1 LQRRVNLALWPGR
14 AITGIATVVPAR
26 CDLRRW
32 NGRPVAADE
41 GDTVNDR
48 TGPLGSFEWVAATGG
63 QLTAAE
69 RRRMLRPLAAAHV
82 ANVVGRTAML
92 THLNSGRRADIDPAS
107 LRPPSSA
114 LTSAAEHEARSL
126 LSPGLLNHSYRT
138 YEFGAALG
146 ALANIDVDR
155 ELLFAAAMLHDIG
168 LARPVDGV
176 DFTLASA
183 RVACDVAET
192 VGLSTAA
199 TRTMRTAITLHHSP
213 GVTLA
218 DGPVAYLL
226 AAGAGVDVAGL
237 RSWELSPRVLAAVIA
252 QRPRLGFK
260 REFAAAFR
268 AEAAAVPRGRA
279 RLLRRYG
286 AFDLAVKLA
295 PFRT

>member
-1 LQRRVNLALWPGR
+1 M
-14 AITGIATVVPAR
+14 TGTTA
-26 CDLRRW
+26 
-32 NGRPVAADE
+32 
-41 GDTVNDR
+41 
-48 TGPLGSFEWVAATGG
+48 PLGTYEWVAATGG

-69 RRRMLRPLAAAHV
+69 RRRLLRPLAAAHA

-107 LRPPSSA
+107 LRPPTSA
-114 LTSAAEHEARSL
+114 LAAAAEQEARGR
-126 LSPGLLNHSYRT
+126 LSRALLNHSYRT
-138 YEFGAALG
+138 YAFGAALG

-155 ELLFAAAMLHDIG
+155 ELLFAAAMLHDTG
-168 LARPVDGV
+168 LAQQVDRV

-183 RVACDVAET
+183 QVAGDVAET
-192 VGLSTAA
+192 VGLSSAA
-199 TRTMRTAITLHHSP
+199 TQTMRTAITLHHSP

-218 DGPVAYLL
+218 HGPVAYLL

-237 RSWELSPRVLAAVIA
+237 RSWELPPRVLAAVVE

-260 REFAAAFR
+260 REFTAAFR

-279 RLLRRYG
+279 HLLRRYG
-286 AFDLAVKLA
+286 AFDLAIKLA